1 MTAYAVVIIGC
12 MDCGRPV
19 RVLIALSET
28 DARELAARAPLDPT
42 LRGGVPPHCAT
53 AHVMEVGDTAVD
65 TDGPG
70 IARRKEPHPRG

>member
-19 RVLIALSET
+19 RVLISLSEPEAL
-28 DARELAARAPLDPT
+28 DLAARAPLDPE

-53 AHVMEVGDTAVD
+53 AHVMEVGDTVD

-70 IARRKEPHPRG
+70 IARKRTSVG